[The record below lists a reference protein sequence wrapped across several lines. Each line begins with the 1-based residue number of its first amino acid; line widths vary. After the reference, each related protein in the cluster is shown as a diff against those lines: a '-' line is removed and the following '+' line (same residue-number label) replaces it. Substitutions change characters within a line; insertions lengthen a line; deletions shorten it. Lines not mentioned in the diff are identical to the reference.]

1 MGTYRTLPQQ
11 DKLGDLDVNFDSKAL
26 VLKHIVNLPR
36 EKKKKYKCK
45 YKIKKKIQWYPNW
58 DSWNREEML
67 GKSYGNLKKVWT
79 LVNNISILIN

>member
-36 EKKKKYKCK
+36 EKKRNTNVNIKLKKKY
-45 YKIKKKIQWYPNW
+45 
-58 DSWNREEML
+58 S
-67 GKSYGNLKKVWT
+67 G
-79 LVNNISILIN
+79 ILIGIPGTEKRC